1 MCLKNEIESGFT
13 KTIEL
18 GYAYH
23 KNNPSVIVDENKLR
37 PFFHKLCLDPKRIKK
52 SSSKKNLIY
61 KDIFVC
67 YYLFNIINDKLD
79 YVSSNLADNEQLS
92 SNINDLK
99 SYLFTLFLTIDSLE
113 NYIIENIDNTYEHH
127 GFNIKDFF
135 NAFSVF
141 VYNYSYYFEK
151 AVYSYSFI
159 RPKYFYKDRIR
170 DDLKSLKTHIN
181 LCKFLFPLQTV
192 LISSQFNLKQKKFA
206 KLLLKAMYPF
216 ITNSRIVDLVIQ
228 KRRINSSI
236 KYNTRKHFD
245 GTTQIQGVITKKN
258 EDTYQFR
265 IDFPHRGE
273 NGIHINLEETKNEE
287 LIFTGYPVSIEEL
300 SDIKISEESLFKIF
314 FRLDGFYWFKVNPKN
329 NISQISENQIEKNKL
344 NDLLIKHQHHKIIS
358 HLQEK
363 SFYSF
368 INSFCITL
376 YFVSLEEIK
385 EQNFEK
391 EDNINIRKIQQL
403 RKKRYEKEIDM
414 ILFAREQGD
423 SFDKIRKYGVFRD
436 EIIDAIE
443 ESENETH
450 Q

>member
-1 MCLKNEIESGFT
+1 M
-13 KTIEL
+13 
-18 GYAYH
+18 
-23 KNNPSVIVDENKLR
+23 
-37 PFFHKLCLDPKRIKK
+37 
-52 SSSKKNLIY
+52 
-61 KDIFVC
+61 
-67 YYLFNIINDKLD
+67 
-79 YVSSNLADNEQLS
+79 
-92 SNINDLK
+92 
-99 SYLFTLFLTIDSLE
+99 
-113 NYIIENIDNTYEHH
+113 
-127 GFNIKDFF
+127 
-135 NAFSVF
+135 
-141 VYNYSYYFEK
+141 
-151 AVYSYSFI
+151 
-159 RPKYFYKDRIR
+159 
-170 DDLKSLKTHIN
+170 
-181 LCKFLFPLQTV
+181 
-192 LISSQFNLKQKKFA
+192 
-206 KLLLKAMYPF
+206 
-216 ITNSRIVDLVIQ
+216 
-228 KRRINSSI
+228 
-236 KYNTRKHFD
+236 
-245 GTTQIQGVITKKN
+245 
-258 EDTYQFR
+258 
-265 IDFPHRGE
+265 
-273 NGIHINLEETKNEE
+273 
-287 LIFTGYPVSIEEL
+287 
-300 SDIKISEESLFKIF
+300 FKIF

-403 RKKRYEKEIDM
+403 RKERYEKEIDM